1 MKLQLFLLL
10 SVLLTG
16 CNTLPPGKT
25 LEEQRSYIDRTVS
38 IPSKYFMETA
48 ESRSIIVG
56 SSTFA
61 QAAGC
66 QFMQR
71 YKVRTNASFSES
83 LNLLK
88 YRAASMGAK
97 RITIVK
103 HEEVDALEGRIA
115 IYDDDVV
122 YLQAGTSL
130 QGAPFH
136 STIIADLFDCAK

>member
-1 MKLQLFLLL
+1 
-10 SVLLTG
+10 
-16 CNTLPPGKT
+16 
-25 LEEQRSYIDRTVS
+25 
-38 IPSKYFMETA
+38 
-48 ESRSIIVG
+48 
-56 SSTFA
+56 
-61 QAAGC
+61 
-66 QFMQR
+66 
-71 YKVRTNASFSES
+71 
-83 LNLLK
+83 
-88 YRAASMGAK
+88 MGAK